1 MVNLEIGKQLIQGH
15 KKLINLLF
23 FGRLGEFA
31 KDVSQ
36 SYECAGESMTPL
48 VIREKL
54 TLESEALG
62 QELSEP
68 QVLVAVNK
76 MIVKWDHIICDG
88 DEIAFLPPVTGG

>member
-1 MVNLEIGKQLIQGH
+1 MANLEIGKQLIQGH

-23 FGRLGEFA
+23 FGRLSEFA
-31 KDVSQ
+31 TNVSQ
-36 SYECAGESMTPL
+36 SYECVGESMTPL

-54 TLESEALG
+54 TLESKALG

-76 MIVKWDHIICDG
+76 MIVKWDYALCDG

>member
-1 MVNLEIGKQLIQGH
+1 
-15 KKLINLLF
+15 
-23 FGRLGEFA
+23 
-31 KDVSQ
+31 
-36 SYECAGESMTPL
+36 MTPL
-48 VIREKL
+48 IIREEL
-54 TLESEALG
+54 TLESKALG

>member
-1 MVNLEIGKQLIQGH
+1 MVNLETGKQLIQGH

-54 TLESEALG
+54 TLESEPR
-62 QELSEP
+62 SP
-68 QVLVAVNK
+68 RS
-76 MIVKWDHIICDG
+76 I
-88 DEIAFLPPVTGG
+88 FLE